1 MTTHPPLHA
10 QWKSFLEAM
19 QNIPD
24 RGFFILY
31 CSVATIF
38 AADGLLSMRMAGYL
52 TDSSLLHMGAF
63 EFISGASL
71 LAIPFLAF
79 QLRKYR

>member
-1 MTTHPPLHA
+1 MTSHRSHA
-10 QWKSFLEAM
+10 QRKSFVEAM
-19 QNIPD
+19 QEIPE
-24 RGFFILY
+24 RSFVIVY

-52 TDSSLLHMGAF
+52 GDSSLLSMGAF
-63 EFISGASL
+63 EFICGASL

-79 QLRKYR
+79 QWKNYR